1 MTDSSAF
8 KSKYPEHEKL
18 LKWQYECQILGE
30 FTEWMSK
37 EYDLNIQDVNDTIYK
52 FFGVDKD
59 KLEEERRRMLN
70 EN

>member
-1 MTDSSAF
+1 
-8 KSKYPEHEKL
+8 
-18 LKWQYECQILGE
+18 
-30 FTEWMSK
+30 MSK